1 MLYHIELV
9 NETLKSF
16 KNSIMLDSPQ
26 FMCMDSIIKRQNNN
40 IKQNKEVKESSAGF
54 LITFYCRF
62 FNLGLMC
69 STVELLCSFLSS

>member
-40 IKQNKEVKESSAGF
+40 IKQNKEVKENSAGF
-54 LITFYCRF
+54 LITFYC
-62 FNLGLMC
+62 
-69 STVELLCSFLSS
+69 